1 MSARDERTTRVLE
14 DTGVNVK
21 LKLAALWTSLM
32 LVYVY
37 ADVIGF
43 YKPGA
48 IEGILAGRVWQLEI
62 TQGWAFSAL
71 AMMTI
76 PSLMVFLS
84 LALPAAA
91 NRWTSI
97 GVASLFAVISVGNA
111 IGESWVGY
119 FVFAAVVE
127 VALLSLVIRYA
138 WKWPRIH

>member
-14 DTGVNVK
+14 DIGVNVK

-37 ADVIGF
+37 ADIIGF

-84 LALPAAA
+84 LALPAAV

-97 GVASLFAVISVGNA
+97 GVASLFAVISLGNA

-127 VALLSLVIRYA
+127 VALLLLIVRYA
-138 WKWPRIH
+138 WKWPSIR